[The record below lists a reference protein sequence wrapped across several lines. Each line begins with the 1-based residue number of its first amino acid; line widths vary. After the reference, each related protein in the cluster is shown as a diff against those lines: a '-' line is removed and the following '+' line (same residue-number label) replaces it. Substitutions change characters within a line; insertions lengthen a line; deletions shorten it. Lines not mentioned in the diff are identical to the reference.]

1 MIAKRLNKMHLSGND
16 AAKAD
21 RGVGVALL
29 NANIWNGQARKELG
43 IHGNLQDHTSIETL
57 VNATPPDMVSLSK
70 IIKEMKSSDAG
81 EKAEE
86 IIDLLLSRY
95 KYCGSEDV
103 LPDAQ
108 LFTSGTSFTH
118 SVHAVLIALRLNQT
132 GIRTSNFCLGP
143 KSSIERSREGR
154 TDT

>member
-1 MIAKRLNKMHLSGND
+1 MEKAEGILFRMEEIYQREKDSRNCIIPDVVSYTTVIQGWAACRSPDAILRADMIAKRLNKMHLSGND

-70 IIKEMKSSDAG
+70 IIKK
-81 EKAEE
+81 K
-86 IIDLLLSRY
+86 
-95 KYCGSEDV
+95 KY
-103 LPDAQ
+103 
-108 LFTSGTSFTH
+108 
-118 SVHAVLIALRLNQT
+118 
-132 GIRTSNFCLGP
+132 
-143 KSSIERSREGR
+143 
-154 TDT
+154 